1 MGNGDIDVKSKGKDL
16 KEEMGGGEGDW
27 DLKEGEFRRNGGG
40 KMDMGRDGWKIRSE
54 ERDDGIGR
62 SFDVWRNNRNDYE
75 EEGIRVDK
83 YR

>member
-1 MGNGDIDVKSKGKDL
+1 MV
-16 KEEMGGGEGDW
+16 
-27 DLKEGEFRRNGGG
+27 
-40 KMDMGRDGWKIRSE
+40 GRDGWKIRSE